1 MRVVS
6 GAAYTLFAMSSLF
19 DDDFL
24 ADLARAGGEPP
35 PEEPEIPEEAPGDP
49 TVPAGQA
56 PEQVPH
62 DLFEGWDL
70 APSAGPGPAAGFGE
84 RAGRAGADAYGE
96 EPYGEPEAYYRNGAP
111 RPAVDPAAL
120 LEGMNEQQRAAVVH
134 AGSPLLI
141 VAGAGSG
148 KTRVL
153 THRIAH
159 LLGARRAHPGE
170 ILAITF
176 TNKAAGEMKERVTDL
191 VGQRAN
197 AMWVST
203 FHSACVRILRRESKK
218 LGFTSSFSIYDAA
231 DSKRLMALVCHDLD
245 LDPKRFPPK
254 SFSAKISNLKNEL
267 IDEETYAAQVGGD
280 GAGSGGGFEKTLAEA
295 YTMYQAR
302 LREANALDFDD
313 IIMTTV
319 HLLQAF
325 PDVSE
330 HYRRRF
336 RHVLVDEYQDTNHA
350 QYTLVRELVG
360 PAESA
365 AELCV
370 VGDADQSIYAFRG
383 ATIRNILQFEEDYP
397 NATTILLEQNYR
409 STQTILSAAN
419 AVIERNENRRPK
431 NLWTDAGAGATITG
445 YVADTEHDEAQFV
458 ADEIDRLTD
467 AGDARAGDVAV
478 FYRTNAQSR
487 VFEEVFIRVGL
498 PYKVVGGVRFYE
510 RKEVRDILAYLRVL
524 ANPEDTVPL
533 RRILNVPKR
542 GIGERAKA
550 MIDALAQRERISFA
564 QALRRVDEAYGMA
577 ARSVNAVKR
586 LNVLL
591 EDLRTIVESG
601 VGPVTVL
608 EAVLERTGYLAELQ
622 ASTDPQ
628 DETRVENLQELAAV
642 ALEFEQERGV
652 TPGEP
657 VDAGARPAAGYA
669 GAGETAAPA
678 AVAEGVVARGVEAGA
693 GANFG
698 AAGGPDE
705 SDTAVRPVAAQ
716 AAAVGAEDAAAA
728 GAGAT
733 TGTLADFL
741 DKVALVADSDQI
753 PDEDAE
759 GTGVITLMT
768 LHTAKGLEFPVV
780 FLTGLEDGVFPH
792 MRALGQVNE
801 LEEERRLAYVGIT
814 RARERLYLT
823 RSTMRSAWGQ
833 PAYNPLSRFLDE
845 IPDQFLTWKRTGPAM
860 PSASMSSVASS
871 LSSSLS
877 ASARSGGGR
886 GTSNAFPTRRVKD
899 RPVVSLA
906 VGDRVTHDSFGL
918 GTVVGVKGSGDAAE
932 ATIDF
937 GEEKPKR
944 LLLRY
949 APVEKL

>member
-1 MRVVS
+1 
-6 GAAYTLFAMSSLF
+6 MSSLF
-19 DDDFL
+19 DDSFL
-24 ADLARAGGEPP
+24 AGLQHSEEEPP
-35 PEEPEIPEEAPGDP
+35 PPPEDS
-49 TVPAGQA
+49 A
-56 PEQVPH
+56 PEAVPE
-62 DLFEGWDL
+62 DLF
-70 APSAGPGPAAGFGE
+70 AGVFDGPPPP
-84 RAGRAGADAYGE
+84 RD
-96 EPYGEPEAYYRNGAP
+96 AYYRDGAH
-111 RPAVDPAAL
+111 RPVIDSAAL
-120 LEGMNEQQRAAVVH
+120 LDGLNTEQRAAVVH

-159 LLGARRAHPGE
+159 LLAERGVHPGQ

-176 TNKAAGEMKERVTDL
+176 TNKAAGEMKERVEQL
-191 VGQRAN
+191 VGPRAN
-197 AMWVST
+197 AMWVMT
-203 FHSACVRILRRESKK
+203 FHSACVRILRRESKR

-231 DSKRLMALVCHDLD
+231 DSKRLMALVCRDLD

-254 SFSAKISNLKNEL
+254 SFTAKVSNLKNEL
-267 IDEETYAAQVGGD
+267 IDEETFAGQAAD
-280 GAGSGGGFEKTLAEA
+280 GFEKTLAQA
-295 YTMYQAR
+295 YAMYQSR

-325 PDVSE
+325 PDVAE

-360 PAESA
+360 PAGEGDA
-365 AELCV
+365 PAELCV

-397 NATTILLEQNYR
+397 DATTILLEQNYR

-419 AVIERNENRRPK
+419 AVIERNESRRPK
-431 NLWTDAGAGATITG
+431 NLWTNAGTGARITG

-467 AGDARAGDVAV
+467 AGDAKAGDVAI

-487 VFEEVFIRVGL
+487 VFEEIFIRVGL

-542 GIGERAKA
+542 GIGDRAEA
-550 MIDALAQRERISFA
+550 MIDALSMREKITFP

-577 ARSVNAVKR
+577 ARSANAVKR
-586 LNVLL
+586 FNTLM
-591 EDLRTIVESG
+591 EELRTIVESG
-601 VGPVTVL
+601 AGPAVVL

-628 DETRVENLQELAAV
+628 DETRIENLQELAAV
-642 ALEFEQERGV
+642 ALEFEQEQ
-652 TPGEP
+652 
-657 VDAGARPAAGYA
+657 
-669 GAGETAAPA
+669 
-678 AVAEGVVARGVEAGA
+678 
-693 GANFG
+693 G
-698 AAGGPDE
+698 AAGEDGAD
-705 SDTAVRPVAAQ
+705 
-716 AAAVGAEDAAAA
+716 AAAGTGEDGADAAAGTGEDAAAGT
-728 GAGAT
+728 GAGT
-733 TGTLADFL
+733 GTGTLAEFL
-741 DKVALVADSDQI
+741 EKVALVADSDQI
-753 PDEDAE
+753 PDEDE
-759 GTGVITLMT
+759 DGSGVITLMT

-780 FLTGLEDGVFPH
+780 FLTGMEDGVFPH
-792 MRALGQVNE
+792 MRALGQVKE

-823 RSTMRSAWGQ
+823 RAAMRSAWGQ
-833 PAYNPLSRFLDE
+833 PSYNPPSRFLEE
-845 IPDQFLTWKRTGPAM
+845 IPDQHLEWKRKGPMAA
-860 PSASMSSVASS
+860 PAGPTSGIT
-871 LSSSLS
+871 SSLS
-877 ASARSGGGR
+877 ASRARSGPSGF
-886 GTSNAFPTRRVKD
+886 ATRRTSDKPTITLV
-899 RPVVSLA
+899 
-906 VGDRVTHDSFGL
+906 VGDRVTHDQFGL
-918 GTVVGVKGSGDAAE
+918 GTVTAVEGVGDQAK
-932 ATIDF
+932 ATVDF
-937 GEEKPKR
+937 GDERPKK